1 LENNFVTSFR
11 RSLMA
16 STLGLARVPSRRA
29 DAAADYGVSLASLV
43 DASAGGLV
51 SAVLE
56 TQPSIVGMEDRS
68 HHLAL
73 AGSAYVRA
81 GERSDRLFR
90 FALGLIVLVAA
101 ALVLVT
107 LGVVPS
113 GGLIPGQ

>member
-1 LENNFVTSFR
+1 
-11 RSLMA
+11 
-16 STLGLARVPSRRA
+16 
-29 DAAADYGVSLASLV
+29 
-43 DASAGGLV
+43 
-51 SAVLE
+51 
-56 TQPSIVGMEDRS
+56 MEDRS

-73 AGSAYVRA
+73 AGSGYVRA
-81 GERSDRLFR
+81 SETSDRLFR